1 MRKPIL
7 LLLAICF
14 FAAGSASARH
24 FDQSVTETATGVVN
38 VATTSAKIMKVLTP
52 SLGLTKMQQP
62 TVLKL
67 VSTYLL
73 ARNNLNPLKS
83 SNSSGYSSKFGI
95 LSNGKPSAT
104 NTAAVQWI
112 LFS

>member
-7 LLLAICF
+7 LLLAICL
-14 FAAGSASARH
+14 FAGGSASARH

-52 SLGLTKMQQP
+52 SLGLTKKQQP
-62 TVLKL
+62 TILKL

-73 ARNNLNPLKS
+73 DRNNLNPLKS
-83 SNSSGYSSKFGI
+83 SNVSILPNSGC
-95 LSNGKPSAT
+95 
-104 NTAAVQWI
+104 
-112 LFS
+112 